1 MFLSK
6 IISVAANTLKSF
18 FGGSTSSKAMAV
30 QPAKIASAPA
40 PMAKIPALSVAPIVN
55 WGESASSLKARTTEW
70 QTSGAKASQDQYF
83 VDLQKWQMAEDARK
97 LRVATEGKI
106 SVAKDKNTQ
115 KLSLGAVA
123 PQQLT
128 PGTAKQQQLTLA
140 KNPHEGF
147 ANQSEKDSFDV
158 WFSKQSPEEQARVT
172 EYNKVKNEYRKRA
185 TKIVEQYKVAN
196 QTNNFW
202 NWFTGGWSSD
212 EDARKFA
219 EKNLKSLSE
228 AGVTRYEKKLS
239 DFLTWQ
245 AKNKQILEKSK
256 VSSEEEYQQ
265 ALSVWNQQDSFL
277 KDLNYTKAAMEGSAE
292 AYGTKASEASA
303 SAIGQVISGF
313 QNIGKAINEN
323 PFGRYTLGSGDQ
335 TWPSLVTAP
344 GRVVN
349 WLGNLIDSK
358 GTKNYRDGTS
368 TQGLPAGK
376 NPWQATYDQR
386 NWNVGNRIE
395 FKESDFQSWYKKQ
408 NLSQWEGDIKSG
420 KLDPK
425 KVEKLYRDRYKGGL
439 DTNGNVNDVIDFFGD
454 PIAAIPGGKIA
465 SSLKVAT
472 GATKF
477 GAWLERGVTKLGESK
492 AVQWLG
498 KEYKSPEL
506 LRSDAIRE
514 SSKIIEQKQRDILP
528 KIKAYADSLR
538 AGGSSLDTKVISEMM
553 DLTDSEWEILSRVKN
568 GKISSKDRIAYW
580 TPSSGLGTHPTL
592 KKLEDIASRWESLYT
607 AFAAKGV
614 DNVARSQFLE
624 SGRLYLPHTSWLP
637 HDDPGYLSKYN
648 FLKRQKNKNQT
659 AQEYRVSVVDRYFA
673 SNIDTAHATS
683 ESGRLSKAVQ
693 GRQRLLDEYS
703 TTVDAERAR
712 IAAIDRQ
719 NGGVGRWFKSQ
730 HAGAPKNLRPSLGH
744 ALFNSARNIAGK
756 PLRFWKHIALARPGW
771 TLNNVLYNVPASVLS
786 SGVGS
791 LVETAKMISPAY
803 RRKAF
808 DESRKVFGS
817 QVGRELPV
825 TGKTVSGR
833 TLSRWYKFNTT
844 LEDVSRVAAGRA
856 ALKKG
861 MSEERALGRV
871 NKYMFDYTT
880 KNWERP
886 LKTVMPFWS
895 WNKSVTKAAVQM
907 PFDRPLAAI
916 SYNRV
921 DQKQRQQFESDWL
934 KVADGMRQNGYTEA
948 EIATEH
954 AGYAKKYAGK
964 MKLGDKYY
972 NTPFNAFSE
981 DGVGNFGVNPYLTS
995 LAESASATDRWGRK
1009 LVGGEA
1015 DLSTRVLNQFT
1026 PYTIAKKAVD
1036 SAAIDA
1042 GNVRPKKRWIGAAG
1056 SEGYGLTKER
1066 QGYDPSLPNYD
1077 RTMDPR
1083 VNLADSALSFLGKP
1097 AGVSFDTKAL
1107 IENKKLQKM
1116 TDEYFALDTKDM
1128 KFPDA
1133 EAARQ
1138 KVFDK
1143 YGMTAD
1149 QFYKGILAKYDS
1161 EQTKQIK
1168 MQKESALAD
1177 NKSLFDEY
1185 SRQPEGTRSVWA
1197 TAKIRQLVSEG
1208 YFAKNPFLKS
1218 FDWMTPTTV
1227 ARADRKVAYESGTKS
1242 QKKRDYQLAVKS
1254 GDWTAYHKK
1263 YGYKTTSKY
1272 QSDGKYFKSQESM
1285 DRYNQ
1290 GKFWQQYFSADSVGR
1305 KKLLADNPSFNLR
1318 AGWTT
1323 KQWNDQKAKDKIE
1336 RVARA
1341 RAWGGFSGI
1350 MDAKSFAAESKATSY
1365 LTKKTAGRSKRLTWA

>member
-1 MFLSK
+1 MFLTK
-6 IISVAANTLKSF
+6 IISAAANTLKSF
-18 FGGSTSSKAMAV
+18 FGVSTSSKAMAV

-40 PMAKIPALSVAPIVN
+40 AMAKIPALSVAPIAN
-55 WGESASSLKARTTEW
+55 WGESASSLKARTTAW
-70 QTSGAKASQDQYF
+70 QTSSAKASQDQYF

-115 KLSLGAVA
+115 KLSLGAAA

-128 PGTAKQQQLTLA
+128 LGSAKQQQLTLA

-147 ANQSEKDSFDV
+147 ANQTEKDSFDA
-158 WFSKQSPEEQARVT
+158 WFATQSPEEQTRVT
-172 EYNKVKNEYRKRA
+172 EYNKVKNEYRKNA
-185 TKIVEQYKVAN
+185 TKIVEQYKAGN
-196 QTNNFW
+196 KTNNFW
-202 NWFTGGWSSD
+202 SWFTGGWSSD

-219 EKNLKSLSE
+219 ETNLKSLSE
-228 AGVTRYEKKLS
+228 DGVTRYEKKLS

-277 KDLNYTKAAMEGSAE
+277 KDLNYSKAAMEGSAE
-292 AYGTKASEASA
+292 AYGTKASEASPT
-303 SAIGQVISGF
+303 AIGQVASWFGNLG
-313 QNIGKAINEN
+313 QTLNAN
-323 PFGRYTLGSGDQ
+323 PIFKYTLGSGDENA
-335 TWPSLVTAP
+335 PSIVTAP

-376 NPWQATYDQR
+376 NPWQASYDQR

-465 SSLKVAT
+465 SSIKATT

-506 LRSDAIRE
+506 LRSDAIRSAE
-514 SSKIIEQKQRDILP
+514 EVIRNKQQTLLP
-528 KIKAYADSLR
+528 KMKAYTDTLR
-538 AGGSSLDTKVISEMM
+538 VGGKSLDSSILEDLSK
-553 DLTDSEWEILSRVKN
+553 LTDSEVQMFQRVVDGRMSLSDR
-568 GKISSKDRIAYW
+568 SKYW
-580 TPSSGLGTHPTL
+580 TPTAGFRNPRIAEIETL
-592 KKLEDIASRWESLYT
+592 AKRWTDFTEQMKLA
-607 AFAAKGV
+607 
-614 DNVARSQFLE
+614 DNVQNTRF
-624 SGRLYLPHTSWLP
+624 GRGKRIYVPHTSWLP
-637 HDDPGYLSKYN
+637 RTESGFLDKYN
-648 FLKRQKNKNQT
+648 FRKFQKHKNRT
-659 AQEYRVSVVDRYFA
+659 ADEFQNSIVDRYFA

-683 ESGRLSKAVQ
+683 ESGRLSKAAQ

-786 SGVGS
+786 SGAGS

-817 QVGRELPV
+817 QIGRELPV
-825 TGKTVSGR
+825 TGKTVAGR

-871 NKYMFDYTT
+871 NKYMFDYKT

-954 AGYAKKYAGK
+954 DGYAKKYAGK

-981 DGVGNFGVNPYLTS
+981 DGVGNFGVNPYLTAIS
-995 LAESASATDRWGRK
+995 ESASATDRWGRK

-1042 GNVRPKKRWIGAAG
+1042 GNVRPKKRWIGASG

-1097 AGVSFDTKAL
+1097 AGVSFDTNAL

-1149 QFYKGILAKYDS
+1149 EFYKGILAKYDS
-1161 EQTKQIK
+1161 DQTKQIK
-1168 MQKESALAD
+1168 MQKESAAAD

-1227 ARADRKVAYESGTKS
+1227 ARADRKVAYETGTKS
-1242 QKKRDYQLAVKS
+1242 QKKQDYNLAVKS
-1254 GDWTAYHKK
+1254 GDWTTYHKK

-1290 GKFWQQYFSADSVGR
+1290 GKFWKEYFAKDSAGR
-1305 KKLLADNPSFNLR
+1305 KQLLADNPSFNMR

-1323 KQWNDQKAKDKIE
+1323 KQWNDQKAKDKTE
-1336 RVARA
+1336 RVAKA

-1350 MDAKSFAAESKATSY
+1350 MDAKSFAAASKATSY
-1365 LTKKTAGRSKRLTWA
+1365 LTKKTAGRTKRLTWV